1 MPKYFHPSVCWK
13 GVVLI
18 CVGEAGRLYA
28 NARGIRV
35 DQSAHVRLDAKAK
48 LIGRDITSLTPG
60 SCWGALTKEDWK
72 QSGEEGGC
80 QEGPRWDPLCQ
91 QVPDHLTAPVF
102 ELREQVA
109 GARSTLD
116 WPIGDTTRQRSST
129 PNKHRGSTTQRP
141 SSFHQ
146 CTAVYSFKSTRDNL
160 QSRCCDRHTLTNSKR
175 TRRKQQNCTH
185 EDICSCLMSFIM
197 WLSPLQC

>member
-1 MPKYFHPSVCWK
+1 MPKYFPPTICWK

-60 SCWGALTKEDWK
+60 SCWGALTKEDGE
-72 QSGEEGGC
+72 QGGEEGGC

-116 WPIGDTTRQRSST
+116 WPIGDTTSSSGRLHPT
-129 PNKHRGSTTQRP
+129 SIAGQQHNVRHPSTSVLFQIR
-141 SSFHQ
+141 
-146 CTAVYSFKSTRDNL
+146 NG
-160 QSRCCDRHTLTNSKR
+160 
-175 TRRKQQNCTH
+175 
-185 EDICSCLMSFIM
+185 
-197 WLSPLQC
+197 

>member
-35 DQSAHVRLDAKAK
+35 DRSAHVRLDAKAK
-48 LIGRDITSLTPG
+48 LIGRDITSLTPW
-60 SCWGALTKEDWK
+60 SCWGALTKEDGE
-72 QSGEEGGC
+72 QGGEEGGC

-102 ELREQVA
+102 ELLSRLLERVPRWTDLSVTPRAAVVYTQLTSRVNN
-109 GARSTLD
+109 
-116 WPIGDTTRQRSST
+116 TTSVIL
-129 PNKHRGSTTQRP
+129 PP
-141 SSFHQ
+141 
-146 CTAVYSFKSTRDNL
+146 VYSFKSARDNL

-175 TRRKQQNCTH
+175 TRRKQQNCTYL
-185 EDICSCLMSFIM
+185 DICSCLMSFIM

>member
-1 MPKYFHPSVCWK
+1 MPKYFPPSVCWK

-48 LIGRDITSLTPG
+48 LIGRDITSLTPW
-60 SCWGALTKEDWK
+60 SCWGALTKEDGE
-72 QSGEEGGC
+72 QGGEEGGC

-91 QVPDHLTAPVF
+91 QVPDHLCAPVF

-116 WPIGDTTRQRSST
+116 WPIGDTTSSSGRLHPT
-129 PNKHRGSTTQRP
+129 SIAGQQHNVRHPSTSVLFQIRN
-141 SSFHQ
+141 
-146 CTAVYSFKSTRDNL
+146 R
-160 QSRCCDRHTLTNSKR
+160 
-175 TRRKQQNCTH
+175 
-185 EDICSCLMSFIM
+185 
-197 WLSPLQC
+197 